1 MPIASR
7 VPLRIGFISSRGSP
21 NIDMLMLP
29 ILEDNAAKGITRK
42 TTNNASMRLTQDKDT
57 VVNVR
62 QDLVEASKTNTL
74 VLTYGWFSDSP

>member
-1 MPIASR
+1 
-7 VPLRIGFISSRGSP
+7 
-21 NIDMLMLP
+21 MLMLP
-29 ILEDNAAKGITRK
+29 ILEHNAAKGITRK
-42 TTNNASMRLTQDKDT
+42 TTDNASMRLTQDKDT